1 MDDLQSQMNA
11 ILSDPAAME
20 KIMAMAQS
28 LGQPPQEAPPVQE
41 SFSMPDIDIG
51 MIQKLAGFAG
61 QSNIDQHQKNLLQAL
76 SPYLSGE
83 RVSKL
88 EKAMRAAKMAR
99 MATSVLGQGA
109 LFGGGR

>member
-1 MDDLQSQMNA
+1 MEDIQSQMNA

-28 LGQPPQEAPPVQE
+28 FGQAQPESPPVQDT
-41 SFSMPDIDIG
+41 FSMPDIDIG

-61 QSNIDQHQKNLLQAL
+61 QSSIDPQQKNLLQAL

-83 RVSKL
+83 RVTKL

-99 MATSVLGQGA
+99 MATAVLGQGA

>member
-1 MDDLQSQMNA
+1 MEDLQSQMNA

-28 LGQPPQEAPPVQE
+28 LGQPTPEAPPVQE
-41 SFSMPDIDIG
+41 SPPMPDIDIG

-61 QSNIDQHQKNLLQAL
+61 QSNIDQHQRNLLHAL

>member
-1 MDDLQSQMNA
+1 MEDIQAQMNA

-20 KIMAMAQS
+20 KLMAMAQS
-28 LGQPPQEAPPVQE
+28 LGQPPPEAPPAQE
-41 SFSMPDIDIG
+41 AFSMPDIDMG
-51 MIQKLAGFAG
+51 MLQKLAGFAG
-61 QSNIDQHQKNLLQAL
+61 QSRIDQHQKNLLQAL

-83 RVSKL
+83 RVIKL

-99 MATSVLGQGA
+99 MASAVLGQGA